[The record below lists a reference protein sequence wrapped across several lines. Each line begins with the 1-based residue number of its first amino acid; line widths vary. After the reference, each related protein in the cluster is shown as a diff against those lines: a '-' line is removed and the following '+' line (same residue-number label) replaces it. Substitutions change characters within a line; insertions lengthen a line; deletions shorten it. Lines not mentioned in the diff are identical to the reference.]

1 METNNHLLLLSESQL
16 LLQRLGHLWRGRS
29 GKTES
34 NLHSVIDEPLESGE
48 STDHD
53 NSRNKTK
60 PQSLEAENL
69 DGVTNARARGLVEI
83 GDESV
88 GRVGD
93 DSAEDTSDVSS
104 SECDD
109 QLLRLGALSARL
121 GDHVLV
127 DGLHGSLEAGKLH
140 HGVGDLSSPQR
151 NQRLVETI
159 DTFLLQNS
167 GESSSQSCGEGSN
180 RRSLNSD
187 LARFHWRQSNVSKE
201 LSRSRGSQVQR
212 SSVQE
217 GVLLSNHVRVD
228 LLKDLIESKLAET
241 LGRVANGSG
250 SPAQEET

>member
-1 METNNHLLLLSESQL
+1 MILSLFSY
-16 LLQRLGHLWRGRS
+16 
-29 GKTES
+29 
-34 NLHSVIDEPLESGE
+34 LHTVIDEPLESGE

-53 NSRNKTK
+53 NPRNKTK

-127 DGLHGSLEAGKLH
+127 DGLHGSLEAGELH
-140 HGVGDLSSPQR
+140 HGVGDLSAPQR

-159 DTFLLQNS
+159 DSLLLHYP
-167 GESSSQSCGEGSN
+167 GEGSPQGGWEGSN
-180 RRSLNSD
+180 RRSLHSD
-187 LARFHWRQSNVSKE
+187 LKRKI
-201 LSRSRGSQVQR
+201 
-212 SSVQE
+212 
-217 GVLLSNHVRVD
+217 D
-228 LLKDLIESKLAET
+228 I
-241 LGRVANGSG
+241 
-250 SPAQEET
+250 